1 MNTKEKLFNI
11 VLDCALNC
19 TESTVSSEEDFNLV
33 EDLNYDSIDFI
44 NLIIKIEDAFK
55 FEFTNTELL
64 TDNINKFSV
73 LSQVVMSNLTK
84 INEKERL

>member
-1 MNTKEKLFNI
+1 M
-11 VLDCALNC
+11 
-19 TESTVSSEEDFNLV
+19 V

-44 NLIIKIEDAFK
+44 NLIIKIEDVFK
-55 FEFTNTELL
+55 VEFTNTELL